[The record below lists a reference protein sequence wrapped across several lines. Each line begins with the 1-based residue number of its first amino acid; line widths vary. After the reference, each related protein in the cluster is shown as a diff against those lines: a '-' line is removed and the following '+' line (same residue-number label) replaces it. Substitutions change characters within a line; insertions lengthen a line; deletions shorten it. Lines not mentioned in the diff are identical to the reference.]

1 MKRFIPNR
9 MFLTGNISGFGYCLF
24 IFGASEKRALFYL
37 GGILLMFIGALFLR
51 RFKNSKI
58 SSPDQ
63 TSKPAKIAPNH
74 LPPN

>member
-37 GGILLMFIGALFLR
+37 GGILLMFIGALLFR
-51 RFKNSKI
+51 HFRNNKI
-58 SSPDQ
+58 SSPNHQ
-63 TSKPAKIAPNH
+63 TKPAELASGQ
-74 LPPN
+74 PPPS